1 MAAPLPFA
9 ESEVRLL
16 TALLRARVRF
26 MVVGLSAATMQG
38 APVVTQDVDL
48 WFEDLGN
55 PRISQALRSVGA
67 AYVPPS
73 NLNPPMLAGIGA
85 ELFDIVLRMDGL
97 GDFASEL
104 KHCVN
109 VSLGRHR
116 LKVLSL
122 DRILVSKLAANRAKD
137 QLSIPVLRDA
147 LATTKAVKA
156 RVKRPQKKPS
166 KSRSNR

>member
-16 TALLRARVRF
+16 TALLRARARF

-48 WFEDLGN
+48 WFEELGD
-55 PRISQALRSVGA
+55 PRIARGLRSVGA

-73 NLNPPMLAGIGA
+73 NLNPPMLAGTGA
-85 ELFDIVLRMDGL
+85 ELFDVVLRMDGL
-97 GDFASEL
+97 GTFASEL
-104 KHCVN
+104 KHCVD
-109 VSLGRHR
+109 VPLGRHR

-122 DRILVSKLAANRAKD
+122 ERILASKLAANRAKD
-137 QLSIPVLRDA
+137 KLTIPVLRDA
-147 LATTKAVKA
+147 LAAIAAAPRPAKP
-156 RVKRPQKKPS
+156 KRAKN
-166 KSRSNR
+166 RSQP